1 MDISHAQRA
10 EAALTRMLASVGDC
24 SAADLRRDLETSK
37 AIGSKL
43 AAYQARAAAALAALE
58 RHGDGG
64 AGVLR
69 HATGVSRRRAESQAR
84 TARVLED
91 MPAVREALED
101 GRVTFANAARLA
113 QAAEGTGSGAVEA
126 DASLLAK
133 AESMTDDRFAREARR
148 WTASH
153 QPDDGEADF
162 QRLRA
167 RRWLHLWDRDDGM
180 TQLRGELDPVTG
192 ERIRNRLE
200 AEARRLRRA
209 AGGGGVGGVGEAG
222 AGAGG
227 EAKGDGDGGDG
238 DGKPTFAQAMADS
251 LDGLTAIGSSVG
263 GFAGDGGP
271 YSRGNGGNGG
281 ACESGGAG
289 TPAREGNP
297 NNRDSDGTA
306 HAADDTGTEEP
317 NPSRRDGS
325 NGGSPTGDDPA
336 TRSND
341 NARDTG
347 SGVGASTAITGNA
360 ARANNTN
367 TGGSHHD
374 SSGVSSGSRDRRT
387 SDNASDPDPA
397 AEATSTN
404 TGGSR
409 RDNGAG
415 GGSGDTRDRRTSGS
429 GDSDCSCGRR
439 KASVR
444 PIADIAVVSHVDS
457 ATGDLVSQLATGEPL
472 PPSVLEMLACNA
484 AITGVLY
491 DTAGTPLW
499 RGTTKRTATAAQLKA
514 LIARDG
520 GCVGCGCHPALCQA
534 HHIRPASQGGPTT
547 ISNMV
552 LLCWYCHQR
561 VHHNQWT
568 VARRHGRFE
577 VLPPVR
583 TRWGPARAP

>member
-10 EAALTRMLASVGDC
+10 EAALTQMLASVDDC
-24 SAADLRRDLETSK
+24 SASELRRDLKTSK
-37 AIGSKL
+37 AIESKL
-43 AAYQARAAAALAALE
+43 AAYQSRAAATLAALE

-69 HATGVSRRRAESQAR
+69 HATGVSRRRAQSQAR

-153 QPDDGEADF
+153 QRDDGEADY
-162 QRLRA
+162 QKRRA
-167 RRWLHLWDRDDGM
+167 RRWLRLWDGDDGM

-200 AEARRLRRA
+200 AEARRLRRS
-209 AGGGGVGGVGEAG
+209 AGR
-222 AGAGG
+222 
-227 EAKGDGDGGDG
+227 GGDG
-238 DGKPTFAQAMADS
+238 EGEGGGKLTFPQAMADS

-263 GFAGDGGP
+263 GFAP
-271 YSRGNGGNGG
+271 
-281 ACESGGAG
+281 
-289 TPAREGNP
+289 EG
-297 NNRDSDGTA
+297 
-306 HAADDTGTEEP
+306 H
-317 NPSRRDGS
+317 PSRRGNS
-325 NGGSPTGDDPA
+325 SASGTTRERNPNSPT
-336 TRSND
+336 ND
-341 NARDTG
+341 H
-347 SGVGASTAITGNA
+347 
-360 ARANNTN
+360 NT
-367 TGGSHHD
+367 S
-374 SSGVSSGSRDRRT
+374 
-387 SDNASDPDPA
+387 
-397 AEATSTN
+397 
-404 TGGSR
+404 GSR

-415 GGSGDTRDRRTSGS
+415 GGSRDTRGRRTSAS
-429 GDSDCSCGRR
+429 GDSDCSCGHR